1 MTQLVV
7 NSLCYGA
14 GNHSPIRECPAMAG
28 PLFTDDFK
36 IDPYWWEAAPPRPIN
51 DSVPEAADVVVI
63 GGGYAGLSTA
73 LELARN
79 GTDVVVLEAEDFGH
93 GASSRNGGGVSG
105 TNVGKGPTAGAISP
119 VERALG
125 KERMQQLLAGG
136 AESMANLESMIQ
148 REKLDCH
155 YVRCGRFVGA
165 YTPAHYDTMA
175 TKVAS
180 LNASGDYGAALLPQ
194 AEQRREIATDFYFGG

>member
-1 MTQLVV
+1 
-7 NSLCYGA
+7 
-14 GNHSPIRECPAMAG
+14 MAG

-79 GTDVVVLEAEDFGH
+79 GADVVVLEAEDFGH

-148 REKLDCH
+148 RARDPNSPVPVVITTHETRESGMMQALTAIGALDT
-155 YVRCGRFVGA
+155 VVEPPRMIRIE
-165 YTPAHYDTMA
+165 
-175 TKVAS
+175 S
-180 LNASGDYGAALLPQ
+180 LKK
-194 AEQRREIATDFYFGG
+194 